1 MKTEPTLVMVPCF
14 AGAPWQLDPLT
25 HLQSRAMRTL
35 RLPDD
40 VCELETLA
48 DFIADQ
54 VKDLESYVLVGDS
67 YGAVS
72 SIAVATRQ
80 PKGLKGLVLS
90 GGFAK
95 SPITSPLLKT
105 LAALVPFFPGP
116 FYRQTTLR
124 VHAAQLAS
132 SFDKE
137 GDPLVNRKEPRL
149 LRQGDAPQSLR
160 QPHALDREGELYGPA
175 EEDRRSDA
183 DPDSRGRQAD
193 RRRSRGDPPERHKG
207 FAGSHHAAHRPHVQ
221 VLASWRLLSR
231 NQEVSGAGIALSR
244 FTASNDD

>member
-1 MKTEPTLVMVPCF
+1 
-14 AGAPWQLDPLT
+14 
-25 HLQSRAMRTL
+25 
-35 RLPDD
+35 
-40 VCELETLA
+40 
-48 DFIADQ
+48 
-54 VKDLESYVLVGDS
+54 VKDLERYVLVGDS

-90 GGFAK
+90 GGFAR

-137 GDPLVNRKEPRL
+137 GEIPWSTAKSRAFFLKETPHKAYVNRMRSIEKVDYTAL
-149 LRQGDAPQSLR
+149 LKKIDVPTLILT
-160 QPHALDREGELYGPA
+160 P
-175 EEDRRSDA
+175 EEDKLIGA
-183 DPDSRGRQAD
+183 EAAGILL
-193 RRRSRGDPPERHKG
+193 KG
-207 FAGSHHAAHRPHVQ
+207 IKGA
-221 VLASWRLLSR
+221 
-231 NQEVSGAGIALSR
+231 QEVIMPRTGHMFRFSHPGAYSLEIRKFLER
-244 FTASNDD
+244 ASI

>member
-1 MKTEPTLVMVPCF
+1 MIPCF
-14 AGAPWQLDPLT
+14 AGAPWQLNQLT
-25 HLQSRAMRTL
+25 CLRGRAMRTL

-40 VCELETLA
+40 VYALETLA
-48 DFIADQ
+48 DFIIDQ

-80 PKGLKGLVLS
+80 PKGLKGLVIS

-105 LAALVPFFPGP
+105 LAALAPFFPGP
-116 FYRQTTLR
+116 FYRLITLR

-137 GDPLVNRKEPRL
+137 GEIPWSTGKTRAFFVKETPHKAYVNRMHSIEKADYTARL
-149 LRQGDAPQSLR
+149 KKIKVPTLILTP
-160 QPHALDREGELYGPA
+160 GEDKLIGEEAA
-175 EEDRRSDA
+175 EILLN
-183 DPDSRGRQAD
+183 GI
-193 RRRSRGDPPERHKG
+193 KG
-207 FAGSHHAAHRPHVQ
+207 S
-221 VLASWRLLSR
+221 
-231 NQEVSGAGIALSR
+231 QEVIMPHTGHMFRFSHPGAYSLEIRKFLER
-244 FTASNDD
+244 ASL